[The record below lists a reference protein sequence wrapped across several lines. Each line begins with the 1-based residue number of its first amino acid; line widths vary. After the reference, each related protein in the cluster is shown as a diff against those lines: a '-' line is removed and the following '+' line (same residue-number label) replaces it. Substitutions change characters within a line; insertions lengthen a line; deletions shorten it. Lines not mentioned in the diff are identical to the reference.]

1 MLPCISPQVDSLSV
15 YQLFIEQPVELPN
28 ILDSLVSTT
37 CAYTYV
43 WWVRKHK
50 IMWKSFAKI
59 VKIEATLLV
68 L

>member
-15 YQLFIEQPVELPN
+15 DQLFIKQPVELPN

-43 WWVRKHK
+43 WWVGGGG
-50 IMWKSFAKI
+50 
-59 VKIEATLLV
+59 EAQNNV
-68 L
+68 EKFCKNC